1 MHLEYILQAHGLMT
15 GSKKADNLTYIID
28 SSNSNPETAVTYSN
42 GATGKNPAPVGGG
55 ASNWDNVY
63 PYNQIKPCLLKNGIV
78 QYYLNPNDYTKK
90 IDGTASDITS
100 GNDGDVMIEF
110 PVIYWNMISGS
121 VVNIAKTAVDPSY
134 KALAHTV
141 GASVRDK
148 IYIGAYLGS
157 EVNGKLRSLS
167 GKTPAANQTIGAFR
181 TLAQANGTGYQQLG
195 YYQVLMLQHLFML
208 KYKNRDSQAALGR
221 GFVDGNTA
229 AINTGGT
236 NTKGMDFGE
245 STGKLQMKFLGIE
258 DFWGNIRQWV
268 DGLFSDANWNILI
281 SNQSTFNDTGAGYTN
296 FGQGATANVSGYV
309 SAIQGSTEKGFITKT
324 GGGSET
330 THYADSG
337 GLYASCLPYFGG
349 HGSNASYAG
358 AFSLYVSYSASS
370 TNAYIGG
377 RLVFLG

>member
-1 MHLEYILQAHGLMT
+1 MNLEYILQAHGLMT
-15 GSKKADNLTYIID
+15 GKKANNLTYIID
-28 SSNSNPETAVTYSN
+28 SNNSNPETAVTYSN
-42 GATGKNPAPVGGG
+42 GATGKTPAPIGGG
-55 ASNWDNVY
+55 VSSWDNVY

-90 IDGTASDITS
+90 IDGTASDITT
-100 GNDGDVMIEF
+100 GNDGDVMVEF
-110 PVIYWNMISGS
+110 PVIYWNMIIGS
-121 VVNIAKTAVDPSY
+121 VVNIAKTAIYPSY

-141 GASVRDK
+141 GSNVKEK

-157 EVNGKLRSLS
+157 ELNGKLRSLS
-167 GKTPAANQTIGAFR
+167 GKVPAANQTIGAFR
-181 TLAQANGTGYQQLG
+181 TLSQANGAGYQQLG

-208 KYKNRDSQAALGR
+208 KYKNRDSQSALGR

-245 STGKLQMKFLGIE
+245 TTGKMQMKFLGIE
-258 DFWGNIRQWV
+258 DFWGNVRQWV

-281 SNQSTFNDTGAGYTN
+281 SNQSAFNDTGAGYAN
-296 FGQGATANVSGYV
+296 FGQGAIANVSGYI
-309 SAIQGSTEKGFITKT
+309 SSIQGGTEKGFITKI

-337 GLYASCLPYFGG
+337 ILTASCLPAFGG
-349 HGSNASYAG
+349 HWSTASSAG
-358 AFSLYVSYSASS
+358 AFFLSVGSSASY
-370 TNAYIGG
+370 TNAGIGG